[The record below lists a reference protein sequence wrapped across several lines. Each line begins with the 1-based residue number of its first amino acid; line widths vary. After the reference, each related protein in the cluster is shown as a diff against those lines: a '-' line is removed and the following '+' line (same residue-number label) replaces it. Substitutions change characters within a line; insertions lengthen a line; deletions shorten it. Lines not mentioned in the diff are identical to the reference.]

1 MKVFL
6 QILVGAVLYVG
17 TACASK
23 ASNSTSSY
31 MDSYIGTETA
41 MRLQQEFN
49 FLEETIAKLLSEGA
63 CGTISYMWNP
73 SHTTVLFFSVSPP
86 SGTYHCRF
94 WAYQK
99 TTQGEWMKLGEY
111 DFSTR
116 YGANLDLE
124 RLSINVQSN
133 GFQLSFSDGDAEVSH
148 FFSFVK
154 KEESFYYKMVK

>member
-1 MKVFL
+1 MKFFL

-63 CGTISYMWNP
+63 CGNISYMWNP
-73 SHTTVLFFSVSPP
+73 SHTRVLFFSVSPP

-94 WAYQK
+94 WAYKK
-99 TTQGEWMKLGEY
+99 TSQGEWVKLGEY

-116 YGANLDLE
+116 YGADIDWE
-124 RLSINVQSN
+124 RTSIKIQND
-133 GFQLSFSDGDAEVSH
+133 GFQLSFSDDDTEVSH

-154 KEESFYYKMVK
+154 KQDTFYYKMVK